1 MIDMTAE
8 RGVIERAYAGFN
20 ARDLD
25 AVLALLSEDVD
36 WPNLLDGCRAVGREA
51 VRAYWERQFATSDP
65 HVEPLAIAP
74 TADGRV
80 AVEVGQVV
88 RDLDGRELSSGRV
101 RHVYAFADGLV
112 RRMDVEDAVVG
123 A

>member
-1 MIDMTAE
+1 VRAAAGVETSRRYRSASIGYHVTDMTAE

-51 VRAYWERQFATSDP
+51 VRAYWERQ
-65 HVEPLAIAP
+65 
-74 TADGRV
+74 
-80 AVEVGQVV
+80 VV